1 MNILYICTK
10 IFETKNLDFLCN
22 AVPFIIIIY
31 NVGSIIM
38 NIFVIFFLK
47 ICFGILLM
55 KVFSVDCFKYEM
67 KTFIRI

>member
-38 NIFVIFFLK
+38 NIFVIFF
-47 ICFGILLM
+47 
-55 KVFSVDCFKYEM
+55 FKDIFWN
-67 KTFIRI
+67 FIDESIFCRLF